1 MIDSQLLP
9 KAMDSEAKVYDHKM
23 KGDYYRFIYEFSTE
37 SIDKDISGDNAEV
50 AYKNA
55 NELAKR

>member
-1 MIDSQLLP
+1 MPKFMIT
-9 KAMDSEAKVYDHKM
+9 KWKET
-23 KGDYYRFIYEFSTE
+23 DYYRFIYEFSTE